1 MKKNSIT
8 NKITPCCNLPFSVI
22 YWWVSNLTL
31 NSEADRSFILSQINQ
46 NGTIRIDGWKVLINS
61 GTLEADASLTK
72 AEFLAWFDCGKQPK
86 CEQLKLII
94 EGYKMG
100 SWVGDLNEIR
110 FENVLG
116 VIKTTDTAPTT
127 VGLYRLADVG
137 TYTNLGGLVTT
148 AGKINDAYFDGTTW
162 SLVFAQIPN
171 VSVNTILNPSD
182 NTKGSTDKAIYDFF
196 YGEIAQR
203 ENGGENT
210 QTPQYLGT
218 KTQIN
223 SATTGIRFEL
233 DTESPTKD
241 ILPYKRVFY
250 NTLAADKATNFSDFY
265 LQIGTKRPS
274 IVSISYWA
282 KKSEWADIWKS
293 DAIYSSY
300 FGLAP
305 FEFENPSQILTG
317 VELQKTVTPN
327 IDEYSSATAI
337 LKVIETKT
345 INGIEFIRIGVT
357 YKNIVWKPT
366 FNGTTIRM
374 FFLFNYAYFYN
385 KELSVYDYTILFD
398 TNAIGDLI
406 YNGKNNEF
414 LAGVFNL
421 KKAETKISNLESKIS
436 LSQGVSQIRAKRSG
450 DIVRF
455 AMPFSTTQDLVVKT
469 NVFRNGLNINNNVN
483 IESEYLIEKNGIIDT
498 ETSIIKSSD
507 DDIAP
512 NNLNNSYIAGN
523 HGWNQPIK
531 ITKTAHGKTFA
542 DIGKLATDSNNKE
555 FTIIKIV
562 DENTFVLCSKNQA
575 TDGYS
580 YNFIAPVGDLTFQSG
595 VVSGYTQQSMGN
607 TYGFLKS
614 SSRKVLANG
623 VFDISDGEEIKADFF
638 DVIDIYDVYDLSSV
652 VDTLIANANYSSNP
666 DYTNIGADKLF
677 RQTITYRF
685 VNSTM
690 LINQTFFAYKK
701 INLSFLAFI
710 QMIAMSSG
718 NLYINKILPI
728 SDGVKTYDFRIGE
741 AWTNA
746 PASRMDFTKV
756 NWENTTN
763 PPDRFIN
770 YDTTKGIAIG
780 FIKDKGYAGLR
791 QNNTSAG
798 WVHTSKKIYPYYK
811 KDVVT
816 MEAFESISA
825 QSFRSYIN
833 RSAYNTGKISEVIF
847 ENNNEIYIILDYN
860 GSIFDTVKIPKSAI
874 GKEIIVIEKTANVKL
889 LSDVATSEI
898 NISVT
903 VDATNVY
910 GYVVLKIK

>member
-1 MKKNSIT
+1 MGLSTTYTKVETDYKLQELQ
-8 NKITPCCNLPFSVI
+8 K
-22 YWWVSNLTL
+22 
-31 NSEADRSFILSQINQ
+31 FIASGI
-46 NGTIRIDGWKVLINS
+46 K
-61 GTLEADASLTK
+61 GTL
-72 AEFLAWFDCGKQPK
+72 
-86 CEQLKLII
+86 
-94 EGYKMG
+94 
-100 SWVGDLNEIR
+100 
-110 FENVLG
+110 
-116 VIKTTDTAPTT
+116 KTTDTAPTT
-127 VGLYRLADVG
+127 QGLYILSDVG

-148 AGKINDAYFDGTTW
+148 IGKVNYAYFNGTTW
-162 SLVFAQIPN
+162 SLIAVEMPTYTPKTRFN
-171 VSVNTILNPSD
+171 ETD
-182 NTKGSTDKAIYDFF
+182 NTEGSTDKAIYDFF

-210 QTPQYLGT
+210 QTPQYLEA

-223 SATTGIRFEL
+223 SATTGTRFEL

-250 NTLAADKATNFSDFY
+250 NTLAADKATNY
-265 LQIGTKRPS
+265 RKLNLEIGTKRPS

-282 KKSEWADIWKS
+282 KKSEWADIWKL
-293 DAIYSSY
+293 DAIYDNY
-300 FGLAP
+300 FGFVS
-305 FEFENPSQILTG
+305 FEFPNPSQILTG
-317 VELQKTVTPN
+317 TELQTTVTPN
-327 IDEYSSATAI
+327 INEYSSATAT

-345 INGIEFIRIGVT
+345 INGIEFIRIGLT

-366 FNGTTIRM
+366 FNGTTIQV
-374 FFLFNYAYFYN
+374 FFLFNSAYFYN

-398 TNAIGDLI
+398 TNATGDLI
-406 YNGKNNEF
+406 YNGKNNELF
-414 LAGVFNL
+414 AGVFNL
-421 KKAETKISNLESKIS
+421 KKAETKISNLESEIS
-436 LSQGVSQIRAKRSG
+436 LLNDVSKIRAKRSG
-450 DIVRF
+450 NIVRF
-455 AMPFSTTQDLVVKT
+455 AMPFSNTQDLVVKM
-469 NVFRNGLNINNNVN
+469 NVFGNELNTNNNVN

-498 ETSIIKSSD
+498 ETSAIKSSD

-542 DIGKLATDSNNKE
+542 DIGKIATDSNGKK
-555 FTIIKIV
+555 FTIIQILDV
-562 DENTFVLCSKNQA
+562 NNFVLCSRNQA

-580 YNFIAPVGDLTFQSG
+580 YNFIAPVGNLTFQSG

-623 VFDISDGEEIKADFF
+623 VFDISDGKEVKADFF

-666 DYTNIGADKLF
+666 DFTNIGADKLF

-710 QMIAMSSG
+710 QMSAMSSG
-718 NLYINKILPI
+718 KLYVNKILPI

-741 AWTNA
+741 DWTNA
-746 PASRMDFTKV
+746 PASPMDFTKV
-756 NWENTTN
+756 KWENTTN

-798 WVHTSKKIYPYYK
+798 WVYTSKKIYPYYK
-811 KDVVT
+811 KDVMT

-825 QSFRSYIN
+825 QSFRTYIN

-847 ENNNEIYIILDYN
+847 ENNNETYIILDYN
-860 GSIFDTVKIPKSAI
+860 ESIFDTVKIPKSAI